1 MTNSADRAPEM
12 TSPSDRTPGT
22 TGATRKTALITGAS
36 GGIGEEI
43 ARELAARN
51 HDLVLIAR
59 SKDKLEALSSEL
71 AQKYRVTA
79 TAIPLDLS
87 TATATEDITRELET
101 RKLKVDVLVNNAGFA
116 DYGDFAASDPSK
128 QLQMLNLNI
137 VTLTMLTRALLPA
150 MLEHKSGHVLN
161 VASTAAFMPGPLMSV
176 YYASKAYVLSFSEAL
191 SEELHGTGVS
201 VTALCPGPVETGFQS
216 RAAMQDSKLLQGS
229 LNRMSLVSATDVAKA
244 AVNALEHG
252 QRVVIP
258 GFMNQVQALMPRWLP
273 RAFVPGI
280 VKNAQARN
288 H

>member
-1 MTNSADRAPEM
+1 MTNSPDRAPG
-12 TSPSDRTPGT
+12 TTGSVDRTPGT
-22 TGATRKTALITGAS
+22 TGVTRKTALVTGAS

-59 SKDKLEALSSEL
+59 SEDKLETLAGEL
-71 AQKYRVTA
+71 AQKYSVTA
-79 TAIPLDLS
+79 TPIALDLS
-87 TATATEDITRELET
+87 TPSATDDIARELET
-101 RKLKVDVLVNNAGFA
+101 RGLRIDVLVNNAGFA
-116 DYGDFAASDPSK
+116 DYGDFASSDPSK
-128 QLQMLNLNI
+128 QFQMLNLNI

-150 MLEHKSGHVLN
+150 MLERKSGHVLN

-191 SEELHGTGVS
+191 SEELRDTGVS

-216 RAAMQDSKLLQGS
+216 RAAMEDSKLLQGS
-229 LNRMSLVSATDVAKA
+229 LNRMSKLSAADVAKT
-244 AVNALEHG
+244 AVDALEHG

-258 GFMNQVQALMPRWLP
+258 GFMNQLQALFPRVLP
-273 RAFVPGI
+273 RALVPGI